1 MSISAIGVGAGLEAV
16 FHHHHRGQSATDAS
30 NQTPDT
36 GQSGQTQSQSASG
49 DTVSQ
54 AQNALYALLSGL
66 SFGTN
71 SEGSGDTSQGE
82 QGDMAPPPPPS
93 QGGRSNSLG
102 NTIAT
107 LLQSVESGDMTNAPS
122 AATTVQS
129 ALDSATSASSG
140 ATGDSTATSSASSN
154 SSQST
159 FLADLKTLLSA
170 VQSGDATASKS
181 AADTLITDIKNTNAV
196 QHANYAYS
204 RWS

>member
-30 NQTPDT
+30 NQTSA
-36 GQSGQTQSQSASG
+36 GRSGRTRSQSASG
-49 DTVSQ
+49 DTVNQ

-107 LLQSVESGDMTNAPS
+107 LLQSVESGDMTNAQS
-122 AATTVQS
+122 AATTLQS

-170 VQSGDATASKS
+170 VQLGNATASKS